1 MVTVIAK
8 VTGQHVVQV
17 AEMDLVGRAD
27 RAVLASQAA
36 LENLV
41 VQVVQTLA
49 NLARVERQRVKLKII
64 IAAGK
69 TTAANG

>member
-17 AEMDLVGRAD
+17 AEMDLVGRVD

-36 LENLV
+36 LGNLV
-41 VQVVQTLA
+41 VQVVQILA
-49 NLARVERQRVKLKII
+49 NLALVEHQRVKLKII

-69 TTAANG
+69 ATAANG